1 MVAQRLGERLLA
13 GGLITEEQLQHALE
27 MQPSSSRPLG
37 RILVEL
43 GVVDEDRLDTA
54 LSTHL
59 DVPIVDLRREPVDAD
74 VAQLV
79 PEEFARRHVLLPIRR
94 DDGHLA
100 VAMADP
106 SNLYVVNDLRSTNG
120 TLVDGRK
127 IAEATELQ
135 DKSEFQIGGTSIMLI
150 VTDDA

>member
-1 MVAQRLGERLLA
+1 MAAQRLGERLLA

-43 GVVDEDRLDTA
+43 GILDEDRLDAA

-59 DVPIVDLRREPVDAD
+59 DVPVVDLRREPVDAD

-79 PEEFARRHVLLPIRR
+79 PEEFARRRFSTPFAKASSKSDIESR
-94 DDGHLA
+94 DASPWRPGQL
-100 VAMADP
+100 
-106 SNLYVVNDLRSTNG
+106 
-120 TLVDGRK
+120 GR
-127 IAEATELQ
+127 A
-135 DKSEFQIGGTSIMLI
+135 SH
-150 VTDDA
+150 